1 LSPGRNQGLDY
12 SDLKT
17 QQHMYRAQTVCFLLQ
32 QPVHL
37 GLGPIGMHHWHPS
50 ILTDAHSSDPPLQSG
65 WNQGVSIK
73 IIVEGSN
80 NITSTSLTCS
90 NSHVHNLLSM
100 PGVFRVAEMQI

>member
-1 LSPGRNQGLDY
+1 
-12 SDLKT
+12 
-17 QQHMYRAQTVCFLLQ
+17 MCRAQTVCFLLQ

-37 GLGPIGMHHWHPS
+37 GLGLIGMHHWHPS
-50 ILTDAHSSDPPLQSG
+50 ILTDAHGSDPPLQSG

-90 NSHVHNLLSM
+90 NSHFHNLLSM
-100 PGVFRVAEMQI
+100 PRVFRVAEMQI